1 MSKNLERTFCYWL
14 LIFPPDI
21 KLDNQI
27 FSGNAA
33 EIKIEPNP
41 TVLKSD
47 DELNTLKKDIRMMMV
62 YWRIA
67 EVGGRLRENLATS
80 IKDEDIFED

>member
-1 MSKNLERTFCYWL
+1 M
-14 LIFPPDI
+14 
-21 KLDNQI
+21 
-27 FSGNAA
+27 
-33 EIKIEPNP
+33 
-41 TVLKSD
+41 VLKSD